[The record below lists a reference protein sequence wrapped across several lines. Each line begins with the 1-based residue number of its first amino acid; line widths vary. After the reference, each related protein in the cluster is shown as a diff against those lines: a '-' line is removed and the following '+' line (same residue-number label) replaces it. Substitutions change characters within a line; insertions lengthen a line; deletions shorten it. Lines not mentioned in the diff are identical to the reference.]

1 VRLEIEPVFIT
12 SRIANVINTP
22 QAALADALKRW
33 WANWTHAREGAMDR
47 WERVLCR
54 RTARQYGAG
63 EEVSLHQLTC
73 LLCATVLG
81 SDAPATADPRL
92 LLQPDGAAVDPQAFL
107 AALSTHAAVEPLRSR
122 PTLLAFLMEA
132 DSSGLQSVRRGVRVR
147 ST

>member
-1 VRLEIEPVFIT
+1 
-12 SRIANVINTP
+12 
-22 QAALADALKRW
+22 
-33 WANWTHAREGAMDR
+33 MDR

-107 AALSTHAAVEPLRSR
+107 AALSTHEVGGTSQVSMRARSSRIAV
-122 PTLLAFLMEA
+122 
-132 DSSGLQSVRRGVRVR
+132 SV
-147 ST
+147 S